1 MFIAFTFV
9 AASGLATLETAA
21 NSYITVLGPP
31 AQSAMR
37 LTFAQGFNGIA
48 TVVGPIIASHTF
60 FNGANQYSLDTVQY
74 VYLALACFAF
84 LLNVLVGFAT
94 LPEVKQT
101 VTTEQQ
107 DKISGQSFWKQYHTL
122 FGAREFWLSGVLK
135 NDLAYSRVV
144 SQFFYT
150 GAQVAVASFTIFYI
164 TEQPG
169 ISPPYSSAT
178 ASNLFSGCQ
187 ALFTFG
193 RFLGVVYLRWID
205 PSFALFVNGVGLCL
219 FSILTATIPGHGG
232 IGCLFMIFFF
242 ES

>member
-193 RFLGVVYLRWID
+193 RFLGVIYLRWID

>member
-74 VYLALACFAF
+74 VYLALACFAL
-84 LLNVLVGFAT
+84 LLNILVGFAT

-122 FGAREFWLSGVLK
+122 FGAREFWPSGVLK

>member
-178 ASNLFSGCQ
+178 ASNLF
-187 ALFTFG
+187 
-193 RFLGVVYLRWID
+193 LGMSSPLHFW
-205 PSFALFVNGVGLCL
+205 
-219 FSILTATIPGHGG
+219 SIPRCRLLA
-232 IGCLFMIFFF
+232 MD
-242 ES
+242 